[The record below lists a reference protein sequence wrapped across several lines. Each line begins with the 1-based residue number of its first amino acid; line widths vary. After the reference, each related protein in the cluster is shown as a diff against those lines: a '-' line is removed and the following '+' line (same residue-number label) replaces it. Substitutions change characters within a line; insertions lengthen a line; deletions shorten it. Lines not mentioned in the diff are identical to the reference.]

1 MSRTATSARGP
12 WTLPEAT
19 LQKEMVRK
27 SLAKPHP
34 RKTLVWDQC
43 AIEAISCGKCNG
55 SALEC
60 CRLFPSLVQVLPI
73 VVSRASATLVV
84 CRRDQQCTVVHLC
97 PFLAPADTTQGRGK
111 QGKVDG
117 QVGTRCIRQLSRL
130 SGRHRASVG
139 GTGPVPL
146 RFWLSTPLLD
156 MKQDAADRF
165 VRDPIRCC
173 HGTERFLLLHHT
185 MHHRRPL

>member
-1 MSRTATSARGP
+1 MSRTATPARGP

-27 SLAKPHP
+27 RLAKPHP
-34 RKTLVWDQC
+34 RNTLVWDQC
-43 AIEAISCGKCNG
+43 AIEAISCGKCNW

-73 VVSRASATLVV
+73 VVSPSCATLVV

-111 QGKVDG
+111 E
-117 QVGTRCIRQLSRL
+117 RSM
-130 SGRHRASVG
+130 GRWRPRASASSLAVR
-139 GTGPVPL
+139 TSSCLCRRNRTCTV
-146 RFWLSTPLLD
+146 TLLAVH
-156 MKQDAADRF
+156 AASA
-165 VRDPIRCC
+165 
-173 HGTERFLLLHHT
+173 HEA
-185 MHHRRPL
+185 